1 MAMVQHQGQRA
12 LSLQTL
18 PSARMLLELKNDFF
32 LLVFQEILDEP
43 RCGLYRT
50 GLIYVN
56 LQNKQT
62 NKTHIW
68 GLTVSKEAGKGEMV
82 PELLS

>member
-18 PSARMLLELKNDFF
+18 ASARMLLELKNDFF

-43 RCGLYRT
+43 RCGLYRN

-68 GLTVSKEAGKGEMV
+68 GCRFDCFQGSRQR
-82 PELLS
+82 